1 MTIWASSNALINNAL
16 EGEGARPNKAKLIF
30 ASMIELQDG
39 VLVALK
45 TVEVPKA
52 SETAISWNVSALI
65 ETVNQ
70 LKDNSHD
77 RLKTLQ
83 R

>member
-1 MTIWASSNALINNAL
+1 MT
-16 EGEGARPNKAKLIF
+16 
-30 ASMIELQDG
+30 ELQDG